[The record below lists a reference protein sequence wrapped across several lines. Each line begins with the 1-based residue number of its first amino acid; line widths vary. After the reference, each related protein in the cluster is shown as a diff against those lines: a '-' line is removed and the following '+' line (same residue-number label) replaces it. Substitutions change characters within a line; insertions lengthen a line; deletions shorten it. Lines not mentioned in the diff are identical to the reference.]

1 MQFSLNIASTI
12 LLMTVSATAIGAVP
26 EDSLR
31 AAAAGRLSMVADAEL
46 AINPVTS
53 AVRHARF
60 QPGVVVSDGTTITEK
75 AELFLV
81 RYGQAFGVDAPGIEL
96 EQIRER
102 IDGLGH
108 THLVFDQVHRGV
120 PVFGARMGLH
130 FDSSGEL
137 IAANANVVP
146 DIEVRLMTPDLTEE
160 RARGLALLLVAKQQ
174 GVIPT
179 DLEVSQTELV
189 IFHDGVIWGRQGDA
203 HLTWHLEVT
212 D

>member
-1 MQFSLNIASTI
+1 MEHCTRYPMWFTMVPHARRDALIPARKDPTRMRFSLNIASTI

-60 QPGVVVSDGTTITEK
+60 QPGVVVSDGTTISEK
-75 AELFLV
+75 AELFLL

-96 EQIRER
+96 KQIRER
-102 IDGLGH
+102 TDGLGH
-108 THLVFDQVHRGV
+108 THLVFDQVHRGI

-137 IAANANVVP
+137 ISANAFCTKP
-146 DIEVRLMTPDLTEE
+146 S
-160 RARGLALLLVAKQQ
+160 RA
-174 GVIPT
+174 
-179 DLEVSQTELV
+179 
-189 IFHDGVIWGRQGDA
+189 
-203 HLTWHLEVT
+203 
-212 D
+212 